1 MFHCCFLNSSHP
13 LLPPLYPQFL
23 SPWLHL
29 YSCPTNTLI
38 SICFNIRYSY
48 LYFWH
53 VSTYITDYW
62 FINSVKQTHTHSFL
76 WMSNISLNIYLYIY
90 AHTYSEVLWS
100 NIYMHVYIY
109 IYFFIHSSVDGHLD
123 CFHTLAI
130 INSAIMNIGVHIS
143 FSIMVFSGY

>member
-76 WMSNISLNIYLYIY
+76 WMSNISLNIYLYISICIY
-90 AHTYSEVLWS
+90 ISIYICTHILWS
-100 NIYMHVYIY
+100 TLKQHIYACVYIY
-109 IYFFIHSSVDGHLD
+109 LLLYTFICWWASRL
-123 CFHTLAI
+123 LPYP
-130 INSAIMNIGVHIS
+130 
-143 FSIMVFSGY
+143 GYHK